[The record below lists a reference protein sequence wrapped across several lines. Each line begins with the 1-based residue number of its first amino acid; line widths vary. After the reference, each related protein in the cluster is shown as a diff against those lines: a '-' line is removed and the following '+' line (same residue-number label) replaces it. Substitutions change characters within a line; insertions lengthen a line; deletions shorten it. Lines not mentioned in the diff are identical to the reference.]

1 VAEEGR
7 YRLTPVRELRALAE
21 REKRG
26 ELAGA
31 VGDARV
37 AEERLVATREKT
49 TEARRLLQA
58 AHAHCQTATTAARRM
73 LAERYVARARRA
85 VEAAVADELRAEAAL
100 ANELGEVD
108 LARRTLARARADR
121 ELVERHFARW
131 REAQR
136 KLADRRED

>member
-1 VAEEGR
+1 M
-7 YRLTPVRELRALAE
+7 RALVE
-21 REKRG
+21 RQKRG

-31 VGDARV
+31 VGDARA
-37 AEERLVATREKT
+37 AEERLAVGKEKT
-49 TEARRLLQA
+49 TEALRALRA
-58 AHAHCQTATTAARRM
+58 AEAQWQTEPSAARRVV
-73 LAERYVARARRA
+73 AERYVARMRRV
-85 VEAAVADELRAEAAL
+85 VEAARADELRAEAAL
-100 ANELGEVD
+100 ANELGEVE

>member
-1 VAEEGR
+1 MAEEGR
-7 YRLTPVRELRALAE
+7 YRLTPVREARALVE
-21 REKRG
+21 REKRS

-37 AEERLVATREKT
+37 AEERLAAKREKT
-49 TEARRLLQA
+49 TEAQRLLDA
-58 AHAHCQTATTAARRM
+58 ARATCIAQPTAARRVF
-73 LAERYVARARRA
+73 AERYVARMRRA
-85 VEAAVADELRAEAAL
+85 VQAARADELRAEAAL
-100 ANELGEVD
+100 ADELGEVD

>member
-1 VAEEGR
+1 MAEEGR
-7 YRLTPVRELRALAE
+7 YRLAPVRELRALAE

-31 VGDARV
+31 VGDARA
-37 AEERLVATREKT
+37 AEERLAVARARTV
-49 TEARRLLQA
+49 EAQRLLEA
-58 AHAHCQTATTAARRM
+58 ARAACTAQLTAARRV
-73 LAERYVARARRA
+73 LAERYVARVRRA
-85 VEAAVADELRAEAAL
+85 MEAARADELRAEAAL

-108 LARRTLARARADR
+108 LARRTLAHARADR

>member
-1 VAEEGR
+1 MAEEGR
-7 YRLTPVRELRALAE
+7 YRLTPVRDMRALVE

-37 AEERLVATREKT
+37 AEERLMVGKQKT
-49 TEARRLLQA
+49 TEALRLLRA
-58 AHAHCQTATTAARRM
+58 AEARWQTEPSAARRV
-73 LAERYVARARRA
+73 LAERYVVRLRRV
-85 VEAAVADELRAEAAL
+85 VEAARADELRAEAAL
-100 ANELGEVD
+100 ANELGEVE